1 MHLRLSIRAYLA
13 LLGVVSLLLAVL
25 ATALPHDPYIR
36 YQSTKGTIFE
46 RTRYLYERLHFDPT
60 PIDVV
65 FIGSSRTAG
74 GVDPEVLEQ
83 QLEQRGLNLHVANLS
98 MPASGMDIRVVE
110 AREALRSHP
119 EIKLMV
125 ISVVEAFPRDGHQAF
140 GDLATTGDILGSP
153 WLVNRNLPDWI
164 LRLPMRQIKLFAA
177 SLLPDAFGYTTT
189 FDPELYPGTTA
200 AASDLPGWQPNNA
213 RFLFRS
219 EGHRREV
226 ASESAMRQREITPPI
241 LPESLAGVEFG
252 VSRKSLQTLVNLAR
266 ETDTQLVFLYLPFY
280 DGYAKPREAD
290 WLSERAP
297 FWNAA
302 FFRTDASNYRDAAH
316 ASPLGVPKLNAWLA
330 DRIAGQLGGGNG
342 AAAGSGEE

>member
-1 MHLRLSIRAYLA
+1 MHLRLSTRAYLA
-13 LLGVVSLLLAVL
+13 VLALVSVLLAVL

-46 RTRYLYERLHFDPT
+46 RTRFLYERLHFDPT

-74 GVDPEVLEQ
+74 GVDPGMLEQ
-83 QLEQRGLNLHVANLS
+83 QLEQRGLDLHVANLS

-119 EIKLMV
+119 EIRLMV

-140 GDLATTGDILGSP
+140 GDLATTQDILGSP
-153 WLVNRNLPDWI
+153 WLVNRNLPGWV

-177 SLLPDAFGYTTT
+177 SLLPGAFGYTTT
-189 FDPELYPGTTA
+189 FDPNQYPGTTA
-200 AASDLPGWQPNNA
+200 AASDLPGWRPSTA
-213 RFLFRS
+213 RFPFQS

-226 ASESAMRQREITPPI
+226 ASEAAMRMREITPPV
-241 LPESLAGVEFG
+241 LPDSLAGVEFG
-252 VSRKSLQTLVNLAR
+252 VSRESLETLVDLAR
-266 ETDTQLVFLYLPFY
+266 ETDTELVFLYLPSY
-280 DGYAKPREAD
+280 DGYEEPVEAD

-297 FWNAA
+297 FWNGA
-302 FFRTDASNYRDAAH
+302 FFRNDASNYSDAAH
-316 ASPLGVPKLNAWLA
+316 ASPLGVPKLNTWLA
-330 DRIAGQLGGGNG
+330 DRIAAQLAG
-342 AAAGSGEE
+342 GSGAPAGPAED